1 MYRDASASSPN
12 LAREVTDPRDPFYR
26 YQVMQE
32 AAVQTLDGHQDVLPT
47 GFAEVEH
54 LKLGSQITMPLEGVK
69 LMLMDGEIA
78 RLILEGKM
86 RKL

>member
-1 MYRDASASSPN
+1 MI
-12 LAREVTDPRDPFYR
+12 DPWNPFYR

-32 AAVQTLDGHQDVLPT
+32 AAVQTLDGQPAVLPT

-54 LKLGSQITMPLEGVK
+54 LKLGSQITMPLERVK
-69 LMLMDGEIA
+69 LMLLDGEIA

>member
-1 MYRDASASSPN
+1 VIDTWN
-12 LAREVTDPRDPFYR
+12 PFHR

-32 AAVQTLDGHQDVLPT
+32 VAVETLDGQQDVLPT

-54 LKLGSQITMPLEGVK
+54 LKLGSQINMPLERVK
-69 LMLMDGEIA
+69 LMLMEGEIA
-78 RLILEGKM
+78 RLIFEGKM